1 MSRRSA
7 ACSTSR
13 SRCPRDRWEEL
24 RKRLDD
30 AGVPYAGPDR
40 GIEES
45 MYFKDPDGIQIELLS
60 DPLMYFGGRQ
70 LDE

>member
-1 MSRRSA
+1 M
-7 ACSTSR
+7 
-13 SRCPRDRWEEL
+13 RDR
-24 RKRLDD
+24 LDQ
-30 AGVPYAGPDR
+30 AGVAYLGPDR

-60 DPLMYFGGRQ
+60 DPLMYFAGRQ

>member
-1 MSRRSA
+1 M
-7 ACSTSR
+7 T
-13 SRCPRDRWEEL
+13 
-24 RKRLDD
+24 
-30 AGVPYAGPDR
+30 YFGPAQ
-40 GIEES
+40 GIAES

>member
-1 MSRRSA
+1 VESIGSVQHIAISA
-7 ACSTSR
+7 
-13 SRCPRDRWEEL
+13 PRDRWEQV
-24 RKRLDD
+24 RARLDE
-30 AGVPYAGPDR
+30 AGVEYAGPDR